1 VTNIVVSE
9 YQAHGDLREE
19 NRRMKEAARKLYA
32 TKEGA
37 LKLLV
42 DTGMY
47 TKTGKLKAR
56 YR

>member
-9 YQAHGDLREE
+9 YKAHGDLREE
-19 NRRMKEAARKLYA
+19 NRRMKEAAKKLYA

-42 DTGMY
+42 STGMY
-47 TKTGKLKAR
+47 TKKGKLKAQFR
-56 YR
+56 